1 MQFAH
6 HSSLLPSP
14 CSFFVRPLQGVSYP
28 QLRQGAI
35 TRAQYAVSVR
45 RQVGFYLGPSMR

>member
-6 HSSLLPSP
+6 HSSPLPAP

-28 QLRQGAI
+28 LLRQGAI
-35 TRAQYAVSVR
+35 TPAQYAASVR
-45 RQVGFYLGPSMR
+45 RQVGVYLGPSMR